1 MKNVNEYL
9 KSNPVV
15 EKFIAEVNQSISE
28 HYRTNLPN
36 LTFEPVK
43 VTIGAKFIAIEHKG
57 TRWGFISR
65 VDGTHMGVPIRKGDL
80 MKPAT
85 WAQAAKHSR
94 GNIADGTARWGV
106 YGPDYLTR

>member
-15 EKFIAEVNQSISE
+15 KKFIAEVNQSIRE

-43 VTIGAKFIAIEHKG
+43 VTIGTKFIAIEHNG
-57 TRWGFISR
+57 SRWGFISR
-65 VDGTHMGVPIRKGDL
+65 FDGVFKGAPIRKGDL
-80 MKPAT
+80 LKAAT
-85 WAQAAKHSR
+85 WAQPAKHSR
-94 GNIADGTARWGV
+94 GNITDGTARYGV
-106 YGPDYLTR
+106 YGPDYLR